1 MCFLKDMRTAKTAA
15 YATPF
20 AVRIVW
26 TITSY

>member
-1 MCFLKDMRTAKTAA
+1 MFLKRYGTAKTAA